1 MPSWKMHIRDVWV
14 MLGWVFVDSMYALT
28 VSYGWHN
35 SFLLCLYKAT
45 CTEHV
50 RIIGAATADSRS
62 HEVQNAQG
70 TSVVGRC
77 SSV

>member
-45 CTEHV
+45 PSMCG
-50 RIIGAATADSRS
+50 IIGAATADSRS